1 MVIESEEKK
10 DNFKSKISLVPD
22 LPRCLASSKLVK
34 SSRDLI
40 GRCRKDISAKT
51 SIGGLQKHFHISV
64 KNEKSKMENRKMKI
78 DAVSE
83 PEVRIPWNKVEKA
96 GRTQMKLSKV

>member
-1 MVIESEEKK
+1 MQKKKNKRKILVIESEEKK

-22 LPRCLASSKLVK
+22 IPRCLASSKLVK

-51 SIGGLQKHFHISV
+51 SIGGLTKTLSHLG
-64 KNEKSKMENRKMKI
+64 EK
-78 DAVSE
+78 
-83 PEVRIPWNKVEKA
+83 
-96 GRTQMKLSKV
+96 